1 MTLLDVA
8 RATPPKERTKY
19 QQAILDSARALK
31 SYYARRDEVLAYQKA
46 RYHAK
51 KHENNP
57 A

>member
-19 QQAILDSARALK
+19 QQSILDSARALK
-31 SYYARRDEVLAYQKA
+31 SYYANREAVLAKQKA